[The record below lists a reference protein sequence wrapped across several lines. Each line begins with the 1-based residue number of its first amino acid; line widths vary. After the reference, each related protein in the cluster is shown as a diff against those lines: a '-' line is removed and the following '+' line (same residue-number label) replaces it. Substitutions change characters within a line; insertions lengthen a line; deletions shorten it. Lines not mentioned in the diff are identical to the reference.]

1 VHFVDAAAMASS
13 LIAAR
18 SEFLGGDAF
27 VGNMEYGSG
36 SCWHHIKLISMKICA
51 LQRLTGFFIF
61 SDKQPS
67 SVLSDFKS
75 NLCNVMRD
83 SHSLTISS

>member
-36 SCWHHIKLISMKICA
+36 SCWHHIKLILMKIHA
-51 LQRLTGFFIF
+51 LQRLTGFLIF
-61 SDKQPS
+61 STNNQAACYLISKAI
-67 SVLSDFKS
+67 
-75 NLCNVMRD
+75 CVM
-83 SHSLTISS
+83 